1 MKIGYKLIVVFVVIL
16 SVVLLVTTPFVRI
29 ACKSIIAQAGGLL
42 GQVTSNEEVLDTI
55 DKNDGE
61 LPKYITEKISFYDF
75 VSPKAGSLVSLAMSA
90 AESFEDK
97 EMSPA
102 LEKMIPAAITL
113 VVCAALIVICAIAT
127 IIVVFTK
134 NNRRVIYTSLCAIGA
149 SLMFA
154 ETLEAIT
161 HPIVNGDVTLASI
174 FQTSWVN
181 LLASVE
187 IFELAPSFWMVPA
200 LFGFI
205 ILFTVL
211 YNFTLP
217 EKEKKARLEMLG
229 EAE

>member
-1 MKIGYKLIVVFVVIL
+1 MKIGYKLIVIIVAVL
-16 SVVLLVTTPFVRI
+16 AVVLLITTPFTRI
-29 ACKSIIAQAGGLL
+29 ACESIVAQIGGFL
-42 GQVTSNEEVLDTI
+42 GQATENKEVEEVI
-55 DKNDGE
+55 DKNNGE

-75 VSPKAGSLVSLAMSA
+75 VNPKSGSLVSLAMNA
-90 AESFEDK
+90 VESFDEK

-102 LEKMIPAAITL
+102 IEKMIPAGITL
-113 VVCAALIVICAIAT
+113 LVCAALIVICAIAT
-127 IIVVFTK
+127 IVVVFTK

-149 SLMFA
+149 SLMFS

-161 HPIVNGDVTLASI
+161 HPVVNGDVTLATI
-174 FQTSWVN
+174 FQASWAN
-181 LLASVE
+181 LFGTIK

-205 ILFTVL
+205 ILFTAL

-217 EKEKKARLEMLG
+217 EKEKAERKAMLG

>member
-1 MKIGYKLIVVFVVIL
+1 MKIGYKLIVIIVAVL
-16 SVVLLVTTPFVRI
+16 SVVLLITIPFTRI
-29 ACKSIIAQAGGLL
+29 ACESLVAQIGGFL
-42 GQVTSNEEVLDTI
+42 GQVTENKEIEEAI
-55 DKNDGE
+55 DKNNGE
-61 LPKYITEKISFYDF
+61 LPKYITEEISFYNF
-75 VSPKAGSLVSLAMSA
+75 VNPKDGSLVSLAMTA
-90 AESFEDK
+90 AESFDDK

-127 IIVVFTK
+127 IVVVFTK
-134 NNRRVIYTSLCAIGA
+134 NNRRVIYSSLCGIGA
-149 SLMFA
+149 SLMFT

-161 HPIVNGDVTLASI
+161 HPVVSGDITFASI
-174 FQTSWVN
+174 FQSSWAN
-181 LLASVE
+181 LFGTIK
-187 IFELAPSFWMVPA
+187 IFELAPSFWAVPA

-217 EKEKKARLEMLG
+217 EKEKAERKVMLG